1 MADQTFIL
9 RMNGRVTDDELGT
22 IIKAQPGVHE
32 AVQSLTED
40 ELEQHAFNRI
50 AKRFDAAHAVDA
62 RIVSYGSLASDAEP
76 GTVRLVTVTSKG
88 FWIVHPPRKIG
99 GNA

>member
-9 RMNGRVTDDELGT
+9 RMNGRVTAEECGNL
-22 IIKAQPGVHE
+22 IKADPAASE

-40 ELEQHAFNRI
+40 ELEQHAYNRI
-50 AKRFDAAHAVDA
+50 AKRFDTAHATDA
-62 RIVSYGSLASDAEP
+62 RIVSFGALVSDAEP